1 MRKTVNTTIDHFN
14 VAVPDPARA
23 TEITRRLG
31 FVCGDLPTDILQH
44 FMFDNSYFE
53 FCSNGFDVYF
63 PKVGLA
69 KKAQEGAE
77 IGSILLSGRDAD
89 EARQL
94 YVDAGFD
101 VTECYI
107 ANRWANHGTRQGQA
121 TFKAF
126 LIRDFAP
133 YKTNHIFG
141 HSVHLTPELIFPE
154 ERFLHT
160 NHVAEMES
168 LVFVTNDVDA
178 CAEEIQKLDE
188 ITKKVAIPGHYIRF
202 ATLMDAEDHKAEFG
216 VDIETSSEIK
226 SAAVVFA
233 GGDKSYVKV
242 CADSAGLNNFYKEDK
257 LFVDLRGSVGLF
269 YIFK

>member
-1 MRKTVNTTIDHFN
+1 MKKTVNTSIDHMN
-14 VAVPDPARA
+14 IAVPDPMYA
-23 TEITRRLG
+23 TEVFRKLG

-53 FCSNGFDVYF
+53 FCSNGFDVQF

-69 KKAQEGAE
+69 KRAHKEAA
-77 IGSILLSGRDAD
+77 IASMLLSGRDAD

-107 ANRWANHGTRQGQA
+107 SNRWANHGQRQGQA

-126 LIRDFAP
+126 LIKDFAP
-133 YKTNHIFG
+133 YKTNRIFG
-141 HSVHLTPELIFPE
+141 HSVHLTPELIYPE

-168 LVFVTNDVDA
+168 LVFVTNAVEA
-178 CAEEIQKLDE
+178 AAEEMEKLDE

-202 ATLMDAEDHKAEFG
+202 ATLVDPEDYKAEFG
-216 VDIETSSEIK
+216 VDIEANDEINGV
-226 SAAVVFA
+226 AIVLT
-233 GGDKSYVKV
+233 GGDKAYVKV
-242 CADSAGLNNFYKEDK
+242 CADSAGLNSFYKDDK
-257 LFVDLRGSVGLF
+257 L
-269 YIFK
+269 